1 MNNVGNCGEKMT
13 LAEAQR
19 VIEVHRHPTNPL
31 SPWAVR
37 RFARAG
43 VRAQI

>member
-1 MNNVGNCGEKMT
+1 MNNVGNCGEKVT

-19 VIEVHRHPTNPL
+19 VIEVHRRLTNPL
-31 SPWAVR
+31 SLWE
-37 RFARAG
+37 RAG